1 MNQPEAAVEI
11 MVLVFLQAEALVDPA
26 EVVEKDQF
34 QLMQPAVQE
43 ILLLRALL
51 KETTQAL
58 VAVLATVVAEVVQ
71 AQSVKRVVQA
81 HLLVVT
87 DQEMA
92 VQAQIHGQEILH

>member
-71 AQSVKRVVQA
+71 AQ
-81 HLLVVT
+81 
-87 DQEMA
+87 
-92 VQAQIHGQEILH
+92 